1 MRKDF
6 NYYSWAE
13 FEEDCLKIMVWAKKK
28 NFKSIYGV
36 PRGGLILA
44 IKLSHLLDLPLILS
58 KDDVM
63 RKTLIV
69 DDIVDTG
76 GTLERL
82 FHSLGNKFQV
92 VSIYKGDDPK
102 VKPDFYLH
110 QKKKWVIFPWETD
123 QTSKYDSEF

>member
-1 MRKDF
+1 
-6 NYYSWAE
+6 
-13 FEEDCLKIMVWAKKK
+13 MVWAQKK
-28 NFKSIYGV
+28 NFKNIYGI

-58 KDDVM
+58 KEDVM

-92 VSIYKGDDPK
+92 VSIYKGVNPK
-102 VKPDFYLH
+102 VKPNFYLH
-110 QKKKWVIFPWETD
+110 LKKKWVVFPWETD